1 MINKEINDAELIR
14 MVQADDEQAFNLL
27 YERYVKL
34 AYYIAFR
41 FCNNDADSQD
51 VVQETFLEAYR
62 KADILIDHPNVMGW
76 LYTTVKNKMM
86 KMGSKREEHCLL
98 DEAFNYRGFAEGKGD
113 GYKEIEL
120 AETIK
125 SAVSEEE
132 YEMLCDYYVNGYSS
146 DEVAEKYGIDKGV
159 IRMRISRMKKKLKE
173 NVILDWI
180 IFLICIWGLP

>member
-1 MINKEINDAELIR
+1 MNKEAKDRYFNELMEKAYDKIYIFASKGCNDRELAEDI
-14 MVQADDEQAFNLL
+14 
-27 YERYVKL
+27 
-34 AYYIAFR
+34 
-41 FCNNDADSQD
+41 
-51 VVQETFLEAYR
+51 VQETFLEAYR